1 MAIYYSTE
9 YRWVFLYWLLND
21 NDLIV
26 SYRVQAVFLYQPVK
40 EEFMLEVR
48 NVFSF
53 VDGVDGMVFTRSCQN
68 PL

>member
-48 NVFSF
+48 NVSSF
-53 VDGVDGMVFTRSCQN
+53 VDGVDGMVFTRGCQN

>member
-48 NVFSF
+48 NVSSF
-53 VDGVDGMVFTRSCQN
+53 VDGVDGMVFTRSSQY